1 MAAGAPAGPGPPE
14 KAPLRA
20 PRAAAMAG
28 TTRWHASAPLMG
40 VEEGY
45 FPVAPVTRE
54 VVPYAAEVAGRA
66 AEDLVSREP
75 GRARW

>member
-1 MAAGAPAGPGPPE
+1 
-14 KAPLRA
+14 
-20 PRAAAMAG
+20 
-28 TTRWHASAPLMG
+28 MG

-45 FPVAPVTRE
+45 FPVTRE